1 MTWYPIYSRIPSNR
15 KDKYGIQFL
24 DSDVNSCSHWV
35 SIYGAV
41 GMIKLGT
48 RGIISYYAKK
58 YGKFITR
65 DFKWDNKCVFSDTH
79 IIYFD
84 VSAKGYRRANRPIRM
99 SEYTVQ

>member
-1 MTWYPIYSRIPSNR
+1 MYCGGR
-15 KDKYGIQFL
+15 
-24 DSDVNSCSHWV
+24 
-35 SIYGAV
+35 
-41 GMIKLGT
+41 MIKLGT

-84 VSAKGYRRANRPIRM
+84 VSAKGYRRANRPIKM

>member
-1 MTWYPIYSRIPSNR
+1 MDCGYFQNKTNKSIKDLTWYPIYSRIPSNR
-15 KDKYGIQFL
+15 K
-24 DSDVNSCSHWV
+24 
-35 SIYGAV
+35 AE
-41 GMIKLGT
+41 MIKIGT

-84 VSAKGYRRANRPIRM
+84 VSAKGYRRANRPIKM